1 MKRERIESVGR
12 YFLIM
17 AGVACLCLVGAAA
30 GQGDP
35 AGQTRYVG
43 CGRVNVQLFESE
55 SPIRSEEEPG
65 EARAFDQSLLPSGF
79 QTKHVER
86 RGYKHL
92 KIVRPYDRAS
102 FPANIA
108 APKFRWEDL
117 VNNVW
122 MLELKATGWSAP
134 LRVVTD
140 RRQWRP
146 DAATW
151 NAIKQSGTGGWVDL
165 EVRGCVIGG
174 AERVGGDVYVDSIR
188 FRVSQYPADP
198 VIVYRLVS
206 PLFHGFKTPDV
217 DYRDISAFETH
228 TFLPSKGSHC
238 SNCHVFPRNPPV
250 EKNLDVAIAVRGS
263 FGRKRLLGL
272 YRAPTGEGEPL
283 LINSFFMGWDPEG
296 RRVAVTGGDRV
307 VVKNPISLQTQEFHV
322 FRADILIVDAK
333 TRKASA
339 LPGASDPDYA
349 EGFPTWSPD
358 GRTIIFARTK
368 EIEMGEK
375 RGFPRVRYD
384 LYKIPY
390 NDGEGGT
397 ATPIEGASNN
407 GKSNFSPRFS
417 PDGKW
422 LVFTQADEA
431 SLVEPSADLWIV
443 STKEGAVLRK
453 LECNVDHAMDSHH
466 SWSSNSRWLLFA
478 SKRDDGIFARVYLT
492 EIDDEGYA
500 SPPVELPI
508 LGNPMM
514 CFNVPE
520 FSRYTGEFDSE
531 DLFEK
536 VSFREQ
542 VAETQ

>member
-1 MKRERIESVGR
+1 MKVERIESRGGAFRIIVG
-12 YFLIM
+12 
-17 AGVACLCLVGAAA
+17 VVCLCLVGAAA

-35 AGQTRYVG
+35 AGQTLYVG

-65 EARAFDQSLLPSGF
+65 EATVFDQSLLPSGF
-79 QTKHVER
+79 ETQHVER
-86 RGYKHL
+86 WDYKYL
-92 KIVRPYDRAS
+92 KILRPYDRAS

-108 APKFRWEDL
+108 APKFRWEDRVDNL
-117 VNNVW
+117 W
-122 MLELKATGWSAP
+122 MLELKVPGWSAP

-151 NAIKQSGTGGWVDL
+151 NAVKESSTGGWVEL
-165 EVRGCVIGG
+165 EVRGCIIKGS
-174 AERVGGDVYVDSIR
+174 ERAGDDVYLDSIK

-228 TFLPSKGSHC
+228 TFLPSKGSSC
-238 SNCHVFPRNPPV
+238 TNCHVFPSNPPV
-250 EKNLDVAIAVRGS
+250 EENLKVAIAVRAS
-263 FGRKRLLGL
+263 FGQKRILGL
-272 YRAPTGEGEPL
+272 YSSHSREGKTL
-283 LINSFFMGWDPEG
+283 LINSFFMCWDPEG
-296 RRVAVTGGDRV
+296 RKVAVTRGGSFDIRQ
-307 VVKNPISLQTQEFHV
+307 PISLQTQESHV
-322 FRADILIVDAK
+322 FRADVLIVDSETLEEAL
-333 TRKASA
+333 
-339 LPGASDPDYA
+339 LPGASEPEYA
-349 EGFPTWSPD
+349 EVFPAWSPD
-358 GRTIIFARTK
+358 GKTMVFARTEEIDIGK
-368 EIEMGEK
+368 ERRFAK
-375 RGFPRVRYD
+375 VLYD
-384 LYKIPY
+384 LYRVPY
-390 NDGEGGT
+390 NGGEGGR
-397 ATPIEGASNN
+397 ATPIEGAAQN

-443 STKEGAVLRK
+443 STQEGAVPRK
-453 LECNVDHAMDSHH
+453 LECNVEHAMDSHH

-478 SKRDDGIFARVYLT
+478 TKRDDAIFARVYLT
-492 EIDDEGYA
+492 EIDDEGHA

-514 CFNVPE
+514 CYNIPE
-520 FSRYTGEFDSE
+520 FSRYTGEFDAE
-531 DLFEK
+531 DFLQKISSHE
-536 VSFREQ
+536 R
-542 VAETQ
+542 